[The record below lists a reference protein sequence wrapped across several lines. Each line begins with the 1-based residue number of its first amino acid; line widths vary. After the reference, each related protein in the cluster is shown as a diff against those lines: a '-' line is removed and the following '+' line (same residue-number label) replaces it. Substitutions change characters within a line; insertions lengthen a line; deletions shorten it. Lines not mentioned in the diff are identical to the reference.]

1 MGKARIKSLRIGTR
15 GSKLA
20 LWQAEW
26 VKASLVD
33 VHPGLSVEV
42 VTIKTSGD
50 MILDVPLAKIGGK
63 GLFVKEIENALF
75 DGGIDLAVHSM
86 KDVPIVIPPGLSL
99 ECVTPRED
107 PLDALV
113 SRNGQGLKDLPP
125 GARIGT
131 SSLRRQAQLLHFR
144 QDLVMVSLRGNLNTR
159 LRKLE
164 EQDLD
169 AIILASAGL
178 KRMGLNHR
186 VTETIPTEICLPAI
200 GQGVLAIETRLG
212 DRDVNETIAFLN
224 DAETALTMRA
234 ERAFLRR
241 LEGGCQVPIAAYV
254 QLIEDGLE
262 IEWMV
267 ASVDGKKVVRQRKWG
282 DRGEAEALGIELAET
297 TLSLGGGQILREIY
311 SQNL

>member
-99 ECVTPRED
+99 EGVTPRED

-262 IEWMV
+262 IEGMV
-267 ASVDGKKVVRQRKWG
+267 ASVDGKKMVRQRKWG

-297 TLSLGGGQILREIY
+297 LLSLGGDQILREIY

>member
-1 MGKARIKSLRIGTR
+1 
-15 GSKLA
+15 
-20 LWQAEW
+20 
-26 VKASLVD
+26 
-33 VHPGLSVEV
+33 
-42 VTIKTSGD
+42 
-50 MILDVPLAKIGGK
+50 
-63 GLFVKEIENALF
+63 
-75 DGGIDLAVHSM
+75 M

-262 IEWMV
+262 IEGMV
-267 ASVDGKKVVRQRKWG
+267 ASVDGKKMVRQRKWG

-297 TLSLGGGQILREIY
+297 ILSLGGDQILREIY

>member
-262 IEWMV
+262 IEGMV
-267 ASVDGKKVVRQRKWG
+267 ASVDGKKMVRQRKWG